1 MSLEIYRSI
10 NGLGGFPTGAVFS
23 SRAAWIDSDT
33 TYCLRV
39 VRVCETDAVKYSIAF
54 AAGEAT
60 LTVTETTGDTAG
72 IATAIAIDATER
84 LAAGDFW
91 IDVKRVAA
99 GFDGTL
105 IFRPIPDQ
113 NNEIA
118 HNDATDPS
126 TLITYRCL
134 WMYASEALTVDSIT
148 GSGVHIGVDA
158 LGETAEQIASE
169 TTAPTGIVFA
179 ASWSTGQAMAAGE
192 WLPIWIKRTATETV
206 GEHENNLTIGY
217 TIGVT
222 AYTSVLTGVYVT
234 LLSARTPYY
243 LYYQVAA
250 AGYAAQVYTIAGIT
264 VESPIAVS
272 ALPYLADVGAVQDAL
287 HGLGYDDITVSMALR
302 AAKDSGAESQNQR
315 FDYVLELNYATGDE
329 TKPNAPVIDTFEFL
343 DGGQPQLIVD
353 YDQTG
358 GLTRARRLY
367 ATIGAETLRANIPQD
382 AETTTTEF
390 VFQTATTWGAS
401 VTVTVHAE
409 DREGRESVADTD
421 TQPALWDYAGDM
433 LGDIFPA
440 MRTHATP
447 DYDAIETETWGDV
460 EAVCAAGL
468 ATLYLDGVAVMDA
481 RTDPYERVRIIGLAF
496 KGEDV
501 SGVGSS
507 DPIETVSTTEFYLC
521 AGGTR
526 VAKIDTVAGKLYCWK
541 FSAGDPPQ
549 DCPATG
555 PYGEYDGVVYWQI
568 FDPATGAWRPWLC
581 VDSNENELI
590 FCMPIKTVD

>member
-39 VRVCETDAVKYSIAF
+39 MRLCEADAVKYSIAF
-54 AAGEAT
+54 ASGVAT

-72 IATAIAIDATER
+72 TGQAVAVNTTVR

-91 IDVKRVAA
+91 VDVKRVAA
-99 GFDGTL
+99 GYDGTL
-105 IFRPIPDQ
+105 ICRPIPNQ
-113 NNEIA
+113 NNEIGQ
-118 HNDATDPS
+118 NDATDPG
-126 TLITYRCL
+126 TVITYRCL
-134 WMYASEALTVDSIT
+134 FLYASTDLIVDTID
-148 GSGVHIGVDA
+148 GVGVHIGVNA
-158 LGETAEQIASE
+158 LGEWAEYIYTE
-169 TTAPTGIVFA
+169 TTAPSGIVFG
-179 ASWSTGQAMAAGE
+179 ASWSDGQTMTEGQ
-192 WLPIWIKRTATETV
+192 WLPIWVKRTASGTV
-206 GEHENNLTIGY
+206 GEHVSALTIGY

-222 AYTSVLTGVYVT
+222 AYTAILTGTYVT
-234 LLSARTPYY
+234 ILTARPPYY
-243 LYYQVAA
+243 LYYQAA
-250 AGYAAQVYTIAGIT
+250 APGYQDQVFTIAGIT
-264 VESPIAVS
+264 VESPLEVTS
-272 ALPYLADVGAVQDAL
+272 LPYQADAGALQDAL
-287 HGLGYDDITVSMALR
+287 HGAGYDDITVSVALR
-302 AAKDSGAESQNQR
+302 AATDSGAESQNQR
-315 FDYVLELNYATGDE
+315 FDYVLQLNYVTGDG
-329 TKPNAPVIDTFEFL
+329 TKPNTPIIDTFEFL
-343 DGGQPQLIVD
+343 NGGQPRVIVD

-358 GLTRARRLY
+358 ALTRAKRLY

-409 DREGRESVADTD
+409 DSEARESVADTD

-521 AGGTR
+521 AGSTR
-526 VAKIDTVAGKLYCWK
+526 VAKIDTVDGKLYCWK